1 MMTVRLIVIILA
13 LLALAACEKTP
24 PAPVF
29 KTTDITGAPWGHDF
43 ALTDQFDKPRKLA
56 DFRGKVVTLFF
67 GYTQCPD
74 VCPTTLADLDAAM
87 KVLGAQAKDVQVVFV
102 TLDPERDTQALL
114 GPYMAQFNPTF
125 LALYGD
131 LVATE
136 RTAKDFKI
144 HYAKNPGKNGRYTL
158 DHSAGTFVFDRD
170 GRLRLLMPY
179 GTRPEVIATDLQI
192 LLGQS

>member
-1 MMTVRLIVIILA
+1 MKRLALVLI

-29 KTTDITGAPWGHDF
+29 QNTDITGAPWGREF
-43 ALTDQFDKPRKLA
+43 ALTDQFGKPRTLA

-74 VCPTTLADLDAAM
+74 VCPTTLADLDAAL
-87 KVLGAQAKDVQVVFV
+87 KTLGEQAKDVQVLFV
-102 TLDPERDTQALL
+102 TLDPERDSRALL
-114 GPYMAQFNPTF
+114 AAYMAQFNPSF

-131 LVATE
+131 LAATE
-136 RTAKDFKI
+136 RTAKEFKI

-158 DHSAGTFVFDRD
+158 DHSAGTYVFDRD

-179 GTRPEVIATDLQI
+179 STRPEVMAADLQV
-192 LLGQS
+192 LLRQS